1 MSTWITVCVI
11 ALIPMLLRARRALL
25 PLRTT
30 TDSPPRFARPF
41 GAYKITTFTGR
52 AGEVGKRTE
61 STTRGSIG
69 SSRGAYQE
77 VGSVSGSVWT
87 THTTIDQFFVTAIDG
102 TTDSFQLRDFDVAI
116 ADGNVVSL
124 AAVSR
129 GKRSNVVFL
138 VHNHTT
144 GRTYFNDKA
153 LRSITFPWNKYYV
166 ALLTVLV
173 LTFPVLCFFGAV
185 EMWQIRRFKVSGFE
199 PLGGGEEGL
208 EGVRER
214 RGVGGEGG
222 GGGRGRGGM
231 GRKRGRREEGGGEG
245 ECKRSMPPR
254 APSSQRRRARLP
266 SLGLRLTGPG
276 ASRASF
282 RR

>member
-185 EMWQIRRFKVSGFE
+185 EMWQIRRFKASGFE
-199 PLGGGEEGL
+199 PLVQALDAAASAVVSAQAGSPSQPGPQTDGARGISGELQEITRL
-208 EGVRER
+208 RES
-214 RGVGGEGG
+214 GALSEAEFDAA
-222 GGGRGRGGM
+222 
-231 GRKRGRREEGGGEG
+231 KS
-245 ECKRSMPPR
+245 KLL
-254 APSSQRRRARLP
+254 AP
-266 SLGLRLTGPG
+266 
-276 ASRASF
+276 
-282 RR
+282 